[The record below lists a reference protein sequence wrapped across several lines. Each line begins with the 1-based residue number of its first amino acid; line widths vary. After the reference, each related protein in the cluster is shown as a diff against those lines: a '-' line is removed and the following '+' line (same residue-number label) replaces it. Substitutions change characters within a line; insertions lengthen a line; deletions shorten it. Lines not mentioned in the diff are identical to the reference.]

1 MGKEDKKVPRM
12 LNENKKGNK
21 REKKKEKKEKKKSP
35 LRTFF
40 KVIGIILIILLIIAA
55 GLVAGGYYYINQ
67 KLNMMEAV
75 DLDESKLGISE
86 EAEKKLSGYRNIA
99 IFGIDSR
106 ADEYGEGYR
115 SDCMIIASLN
125 NETKEIKLVS
135 IYRDTL
141 LKMDGNYGMNGF
153 DKATHAYSYGEET
166 LAINMLN
173 TNLDLNITEFV
184 TVNFQSVADT
194 IDALGG
200 ITINIEQNEI
210 GYMNEYISATSE
222 LVGKKS
228 KRITSAGVQQL
239 DGVQAVAYSRIR
251 YTAGGEHKRTERMR
265 VVLQAMLDKLK
276 TKSIGELNSLA
287 DQLLPKIRISN
298 TLKDDLFSFVPD
310 LPKMTISNSTGWPFE
325 TIDDKVDG
333 IYYGIPINLGNNV
346 IRLHQELFNNA
357 EYVLPQSVQDIS
369 EALSKKTGYR

>member
-1 MGKEDKKVPRM
+1 MGKENKKIPRM
-12 LNENKKGNK
+12 LNENKKEFK
-21 REKKKEKKEKKKSP
+21 REKKKEKKKSP

-40 KVIGIILIILLIIAA
+40 KVVGIILVVLLIIAA
-55 GLVAGGYYYINQ
+55 GVVAGGYYYITQ
-67 KLNMMEAV
+67 KLNMMESI

-86 EAEKKLSGYRNIA
+86 EAQKNLSGYRNIA

-106 ADEYGEGYR
+106 EDEYGEGYR

-125 NETKEIKLVS
+125 NKTKEIKLVS

-141 LKMDGNYGMNGF
+141 LKMNGNYGLGGF

-200 ITINIEQNEI
+200 ITLNIEKNEI

-222 LVGKKS
+222 IVGKKS
-228 KRITSAGVQQL
+228 KKITSPGVQQV

-265 VVLQAMLDKLK
+265 VVLEAMLDKVK
-276 TKSIGELNSLA
+276 TKNIAELNNLA

-298 TLKDDLFSFVPD
+298 TLKDDLFSFIPD
-310 LPKMTISNSTGWPFE
+310 LSKMTISESIGWPFE
-325 TIDDKVDG
+325 TVDDKING
-333 IYYGIPINLGNNV
+333 IYYGIPTNLGNNV
-346 IRLHQELFNNA
+346 IRLHQELFNNE
-357 EYVLPQSVQDIS
+357 EYILPQSISDLS

>member
-1 MGKEDKKVPRM
+1 MKDRE
-12 LNENKKGNK
+12 
-21 REKKKEKKEKKKSP
+21 EKKEPRILKKDKEKKKKSK

-40 KVIGIILIILLIIAA
+40 KVIGIILLVLLVILA
-55 GLVAGGYYYINQ
+55 GAVAGAYWYVNQ
-67 KLNMMEAV
+67 KLDMMEAI

-86 EAEKKLSGYRNIA
+86 ETKENLSGYRNIA

-106 ADEYGEGYR
+106 EDEYGTGYR

-125 NETKEIKLVS
+125 NETKEIKLIS

-141 LKMDGNYGMNGF
+141 MKFDSKYSGAGNGL
-153 DKATHAYSYGEET
+153 DKATHAYSAGEET

-173 TNLDLNITEFV
+173 TNLDLNISEFV
-184 TVNFQSVADT
+184 TVNFQDVADT

-210 GYMNEYISATSE
+210 SYMNDYIKATAE
-222 LVGKKS
+222 LVNKDANLIKK
-228 KRITSAGVQQL
+228 AGVQRL

-265 VVLQAMLDKLK
+265 VVLEAMLTEVKK
-276 TKSIGELNSLA
+276 KSIGELNSLA
-287 DQLLPKIRISN
+287 DQLLPGIRISN
-298 TLKDDLFSFVPD
+298 TLKDDLFSFIPD
-310 LPKMTISNSTGWPFE
+310 LPKMTISESVGFPYE
-325 TIDDKVDG
+325 TIDDKIDG

-346 IRLHQELFNNA
+346 IKLHQEVFG
-357 EYVLPQSVQDIS
+357 ETDYVLPASVQEIS
-369 EALSKKTGYR
+369 DAIIKLTGRK